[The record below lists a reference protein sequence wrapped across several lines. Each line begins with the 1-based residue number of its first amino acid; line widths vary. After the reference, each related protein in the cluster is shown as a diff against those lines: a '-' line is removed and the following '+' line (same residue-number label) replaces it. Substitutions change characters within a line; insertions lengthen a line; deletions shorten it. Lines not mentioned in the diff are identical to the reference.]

1 MPTAFRL
8 TVSVAA
14 ALAQSAV
21 VAEVETCAF
30 GTLAALRAFP
40 FVVFATEDAM
50 LSSVCAPLYFVAKAM
65 AAFRAVFL
73 AFSTAFAKSAFRAD
87 VLVAHKTFATVNEV
101 FGSGICYTIA
111 TDAVVSTGVAC
122 QCLCIFAIDDET
134 NAAHRAL
141 QFAAVC
147 AVML

>member
-1 MPTAFRL
+1 MPAAFRL
-8 TVSVAA
+8 TILVAA
-14 ALAQSAV
+14 TLAKSAV
-21 VAEVETCAF
+21 VAEVEASAF
-30 GTLAALRAFP
+30 GTLATLPTFP
-40 FVVFATEDAM
+40 FVVLATENAVVA
-50 LSSVCAPLYFVAKAM
+50 SVCAPLDFVAKAM
-65 AAFRAVFL
+65 AAFRAVFF
-73 AFSTAFAKSAFRAD
+73 AFSTTLAKSAFAAD